1 MVTLLLLLLQ
11 VRQCLR
17 LGNARMATKVKHD
30 FKMSD
35 RTFAWL
41 RVQTL
46 AEAKDWEVR
55 CGENLDAP
63 FFYNIFV
70 VYVYSSP
77 SHNMPVFLL
86 TCAASCTPTCTGSQC
101 WWSHVCIHVRGRTGS

>member
-1 MVTLLLLLLQ
+1 
-11 VRQCLR
+11 
-17 LGNARMATKVKHD
+17 LGNARLATKVKHD

-55 CGENLDAP
+55 GVCWLLGCTDTRHAVVSVSTKHDP
-63 FFYNIFV
+63 FF
-70 VYVYSSP
+70 
-77 SHNMPVFLL
+77 M
-86 TCAASCTPTCTGSQC
+86 CAGT
-101 WWSHVCIHVRGRTGS
+101 